1 MNKETILKLQ
11 EAFED
16 LLLRVELEKAF
27 SDNEKTLNAK
37 EKLLA
42 EAECQS
48 EEFVT
53 PIDDCITTFLNKC
66 TAEGR
71 LPTLEEAQ
79 SIYILDKIN
88 CGLVHN
94 LPCIV

>member
-11 EAFED
+11 DALED
-16 LLLRVELEKAF
+16 LLLRAELEKAF
-27 SDNEKTLNAK
+27 SDKEELLNAK

-48 EEFVT
+48 EELLT
-53 PIDDCITTFLNKC
+53 PIEDCITTFLNKC
-66 TAEGR
+66 TSEGR

-79 SIYILDKIN
+79 SIYILDQIN
-88 CGLVHN
+88 SKYN
-94 LPCIV
+94 